1 MSYKLVYTRR
11 AAKDIS
17 KLHGSVKEKIRKI
30 LEKYA
35 ENPFLYARKMTDPTL
50 GTYRFRIGEY
60 RVIFDIEDN
69 KIIVLRLG
77 HRRDIYRS
85 SK

>member
-1 MSYKLVYTRR
+1 MCYELVYTRR

-17 KLHGSVKEKIRKI
+17 KLQQNVKERIKKA

-35 ENPFLYARKMTDPTL
+35 EDPLFYARKMADPTL

-60 RVIFDIEDN
+60 RVIFDIEED
-69 KIIVLRLG
+69 KLIVLRLG
-77 HRRDIYRS
+77 HQREIYRH
-85 SK
+85 